1 MNRQW
6 MLVLSGGKGG
16 RTRKF
21 VVTKWIVFG
30 LCALYLTAVAA
41 CLWIG
46 WKVGDMTSDATQSQ
60 YVETCV

>member
-16 RTRKF
+16 RSRKL

-30 LCALYLTAVAA
+30 LCALYLAAVGA

-46 WKVGDMTSDATQSQ
+46 WQVGDLTSRSESGQRI
-60 YVETCV
+60 ETCA

>member
-6 MLVLSGGKGG
+6 MLVLSSGKGG

-21 VVTKWIVFG
+21 VVTKWIVVG

-46 WKVGDMTSDATQSQ
+46 WQVGDMTSRAKNSQ
-60 YVETCV
+60 TTVTRA